1 MPVCLAQKPPANE
14 GINIWIAR
22 YSFPPCRKRQTPSPS
37 LRKLSCPTPMTS
49 PPGNLPSALLNQ
61 IHQVAKTLPPAVL
74 TQVVTY
80 LSHEADRHSI
90 LHHLPKA
97 QWRQAV
103 TNLLDQWHT
112 THPPLTSEAIATALL
127 TAQHCIHQNQ
137 KDLSLETV
145 WTGPEGSGIPVR
157 RTEQV
162 LLQLIQQAQQEIIL
176 VSFAIYKVPDLTQ
189 ALRTALDHGITLK
202 LIAETSDDPTAPFG
216 IEAGLGNSIAQR
228 AQVYHWD
235 KAKRPTDETGR
246 YGSLHA
252 KVAIADRQH
261 LFITSANL
269 TGYALSLNMEM
280 GLLVH
285 NQDIAQ
291 QTALHLEQLIECG
304 VLTPLANNT

>member
-1 MPVCLAQKPPANE
+1 MN
-14 GINIWIAR
+14 
-22 YSFPPCRKRQTPSPS
+22 
-37 LRKLSCPTPMTS
+37 S
-49 PPGNLPSALLNQ
+49 PPGNLLPHALLDQ
-61 IHQVAKTLPPAVL
+61 IHQVAKTLPPAILSKVA
-74 TQVVTY
+74 TQISCKTD
-80 LSHEADRHSI
+80 SHSI
-90 LHHLPKA
+90 LQELPKA
-97 QWRQAV
+97 HWRQV
-103 TNLLDQWHT
+103 ITNLFELWKT
-112 THPPLTSEAIATALL
+112 TGHSFTSETIATALL
-127 TAQHCIHQNQ
+127 TAQHCIHQHQ
-137 KDLSLETV
+137 RELSLETV

-189 ALRTALDHGITLK
+189 ALSTALDHGIILK

-216 IEAGLGNSIAQR
+216 VEAGLGNSIAQR

-291 QTALHLEQLIECG
+291 QTATHLEQLIECG
-304 VLTPLANNT
+304 VLTLLENDA